1 MPQKFLTWYSVD
13 HVVEKIVVGQ
23 ALPEGTEHYC
33 VRFIYRLSFL
43 MLVGSIVVFTI
54 ARVILKIAQAI
65 LKTVQCS
72 GIRPRGVI
80 QTR

>member
-1 MPQKFLTWYSVD
+1 MPKKILTWYSVD
-13 HVVEKIVVGQ
+13 HVVEKIVVEQ

-43 MLVGSIVVFTI
+43 MLVGSIVVFNI

-72 GIRPRGVI
+72 GIRPRGAI